1 MWLKRKV
8 NKGKLS
14 CELWF
19 TSLLFFLSFFPRTK
33 GLKEKGEFC
42 ELWMVYVWQS
52 VCAYNSGRFSLPNDS
67 KFSGLLFF
75 FSFSFIF
82 YGDQIWFCFLLYIT
96 LPRWVIVVVLIVSVF
111 QKTET
116 EYNGNFLYFD
126 VLCPFLSG
134 ILMFGL
140 IGSSLILIRLGN
152 LALSFTGPSLIS
164 QTLGLHLVYFSDI
177 TSKFT
182 YKY

>member
-1 MWLKRKV
+1 M
-8 NKGKLS
+8 
-14 CELWF
+14 
-19 TSLLFFLSFFPRTK
+19 
-33 GLKEKGEFC
+33 
-42 ELWMVYVWQS
+42 
-52 VCAYNSGRFSLPNDS
+52 
-67 KFSGLLFF
+67 
-75 FSFSFIF
+75 
-82 YGDQIWFCFLLYIT
+82 
-96 LPRWVIVVVLIVSVF
+96 VVLIVSVF